1 MVSFAYPYLL
11 YLFAAV
17 AFVGGLY
24 VLARIARRR
33 KLERFGRLSTL
44 AHLMPDASKYMPGV
58 KITLELIA
66 MALLV
71 IILARPRAGAKE
83 ETAEVNG
90 IEVMVALDVSNSM
103 LASAT
108 DDPNGIS
115 RLQRAK
121 HVLERLVSKLDNDKV
136 GLIVF
141 AGEAYIQLPITTD
154 YSAAKAYL
162 NEISTEMVPS
172 QGTAIGAAIGM
183 AMNSFSPDPEIQ
195 KAIVVITD
203 GENQEGDA
211 VEMAKAARDAG
222 VQVDVIGLGSGK
234 GAQIPLNAQR
244 NAFLKDNE
252 GKVVTTYLNEEM
264 AKEIAQ
270 AGDGIYVNGAS
281 SGAIADITGQLD
293 KLAKSDLGK
302 VVYSSSAEQFP
313 VFAWLAL
320 LLLVA
325 DSFLFDRKIGFLRKY
340 NFFTNDKPAST
351 ETEAT
356 KKEETR

>member
-1 MVSFAYPYLL
+1 
-11 YLFAAV
+11 
-17 AFVGGLY
+17 
-24 VLARIARRR
+24 
-33 KLERFGRLSTL
+33 
-44 AHLMPDASKYMPGV
+44 
-58 KITLELIA
+58 
-66 MALLV
+66 
-71 IILARPRAGAKE
+71 
-83 ETAEVNG
+83 
-90 IEVMVALDVSNSM
+90 
-103 LASAT
+103 
-108 DDPNGIS
+108 
-115 RLQRAK
+115 
-121 HVLERLVSKLDNDKV
+121 
-136 GLIVF
+136 
-141 AGEAYIQLPITTD
+141 
-154 YSAAKAYL
+154 
-162 NEISTEMVPS
+162 MVPS